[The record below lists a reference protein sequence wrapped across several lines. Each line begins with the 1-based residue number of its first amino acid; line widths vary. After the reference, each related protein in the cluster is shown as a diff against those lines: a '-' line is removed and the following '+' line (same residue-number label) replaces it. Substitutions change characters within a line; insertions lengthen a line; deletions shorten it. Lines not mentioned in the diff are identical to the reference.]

1 MISSIKSIALFST
14 LVFGAYSQY
23 DAIKTVEKFN
33 LNTSQL
39 ENRVYEP
46 SPTDHEFM
54 KRALELSQLAI
65 KDNHGHPFGSVLVKD
80 GKIIGEGWN
89 RTRLLK
95 DPSAHAEIEAIR
107 DASKKLDNADLS
119 GCTIYA
125 SAQPCPMCL
134 SLIYLT
140 GIKRIY
146 YCIPHDKIENFNKAL
161 SVGYIYEELPR
172 AQTER
177 TIPEVQLLPEY
188 ADKYLES
195 YMTP

>member
-1 MISSIKSIALFST
+1 MISSIKSITLFGAL
-14 LVFGAYSQY
+14 LFGAYSQY
-23 DAIKTVEKFN
+23 DAKKTIEKIN
-33 LNTSQL
+33 LNRPQL
-39 ENRVYEP
+39 ESRINET

-107 DASKKLDNADLS
+107 DACKRLDNADLS
-119 GCTIYA
+119 ECTIYA
-125 SAQPCPMCL
+125 SAQPCPMCF

-140 GIKRIY
+140 GIKRVY
-146 YCIPHDKIENFNKAL
+146 YCIPHDKIEKFDKDL
-161 SVGYIYEELPR
+161 SVAYTYEELPR

-177 TIPEVQLLPEY
+177 TIPEVQILPEY

-195 YMTP
+195 YVAQ

>member
-1 MISSIKSIALFST
+1 MISSIKSIALFSA

-23 DAIKTVEKFN
+23 DAIKTVEKFK
-33 LNTSQL
+33 LNTPQL
-39 ENRVYEP
+39 ESRVYET

-54 KRALELSQLAI
+54 TRALEFSQLAI

-146 YCIPHDKIENFNKAL
+146 YCIPQAKIENFNKDL
-161 SVGYIYEELPR
+161 TVGYIYEELPR

-177 TIPEVQLLPEY
+177 TIPEVQILPEY

-195 YMTP
+195 YMTQ